1 MRCVC
6 LRPLTPS
13 TLNSLDIM
21 VVSANDLVTY
31 LLCEKSL
38 ARPRPQAFVLNSEGA
53 LLTCHLS
60 YSHASERSFSLAL
73 CVNLHFCRWNGPQ
86 GRENCSSKEPF
97 TLNTAGEMLIKPS
110 QV

>member
-38 ARPRPQAFVLNSEGA
+38 ARPRPQAFVLNSEGP
-53 LLTCHLS
+53 C
-60 YSHASERSFSLAL
+60 
-73 CVNLHFCRWNGPQ
+73 
-86 GRENCSSKEPF
+86 
-97 TLNTAGEMLIKPS
+97 
-110 QV
+110 